1 MFSLFEM
8 HRMNQLKS
16 LKNSFLLCILFL
28 NIFLLTGL
36 EALSSDPA
44 QIRRAY
50 DEFKRLPQLENA
62 SISLT
67 VLDAKSGE
75 LLFSENGKVGM
86 ATASTLKN
94 ITAATALDILGP
106 EYRFSTVLVRRGE
119 IDDQGVLHGD
129 LVVIGSGDPSLGSD
143 RYETTKEDLMLNNW
157 VQAVQSAGIKKITGK
172 IIADDLLWGGYQAP
186 DAWPWADMGNYYGAG
201 YSSLNWREN
210 EFGVV
215 FKPANSAGALTSIAS
230 MTADLSY
237 LDIRNEV
244 TTGTRGSGDQVY
256 AYAAPYSTRVFF
268 RGSHG
273 IDLKKTIRMSVP
285 DPAFDLAYQLSQALG
300 EANITALEGIQTA
313 YLSQAV
319 DQEVTKKEEQ
329 VIHVHQS
336 PTLSELVYWFNQVS
350 INLYGESLLKALS
363 QQWSE
368 EMSTG
373 AAARKVAGYWS
384 EKLDIPAG
392 ELRIMDGSGL
402 SPNNRVTTEAMA
414 KILNAIQHQSW
425 FPSFYESVPT
435 NNGMKL
441 KSGTI
446 SGVLGY
452 AGYHTASDGKEY
464 VLAML
469 VSNYQGGATAMR
481 RQMFRLLDVLK

>member
-1 MFSLFEM
+1 MSP
-8 HRMNQLKS
+8 LKN

-28 NIFLLTGL
+28 NIFLLTGV
-36 EALSSDPA
+36 EALPSDSGRI
-44 QIRRAY
+44 QRAF

-62 SISLT
+62 LISLS
-67 VLDAKSGE
+67 VMDAQTGE
-75 LLFSENGKVGM
+75 LLFAENDQIGM

-106 EYRFSTVLVRRGE
+106 DYRFSTTLVKRGDL
-119 IDDQGVLHGD
+119 DDQGVLHGD
-129 LVVIGSGDPSLGSD
+129 LVIIGTGDPSLGSD
-143 RYETTKEDLMLNNW
+143 RYETTKEELILNNW

-210 EFGVV
+210 AFGVV
-215 FKPANSAGALTSIAS
+215 FKPANRQGEPTGIAS

-244 TTGTRGSGDQVY
+244 ITGARGSGDQVY

-285 DPAFDLAYQLSQALG
+285 DPAFDLAFQLSKAL
-300 EANITALEGIQTA
+300 ERVNISAAEGIQTA
-313 YLSQAV
+313 YLDSSQTNTETQQKV
-319 DQEVTKKEEQ
+319 H
-329 VIHVHQS
+329 ILHVHQS
-336 PTLSELVYWFNQVS
+336 PTLAELVYWFNQSS
-350 INLYGESLLKALS
+350 INLYGESLLRALS
-363 QQWSE
+363 QQWE
-368 EMSTG
+368 TG
-373 AAARKVAGYWS
+373 LGTGSAARKLAEYWS
-384 EKLDIPAG
+384 EKMEIPRG
-392 ELRIMDGSGL
+392 ELRIVDGSGL
-402 SPNNRVTTEAMA
+402 SPNNRVTTGAMV
-414 KILNAIQHQSW
+414 KILTAIQQESW
-425 FPSFYESVPT
+425 FPAFYESIPI

-452 AGYHTASDGKEY
+452 AGYHTASDGREY
-464 VLAML
+464 VVSILL
-469 VSNYQGGATAMR
+469 SNYEGGAAAMR